1 MNNGRD
7 DLDTLVTVLIPWA
20 LTFVVGALGLAFDHT
35 EPFIGLALASLLIT
49 ATVVLV
55 RR

>member
-1 MNNGRD
+1 MNNDRD

-20 LTFVVGALGLAFDHT
+20 LTFVVGALGLAFGHT